1 MQPLH
6 SPSPPEHLVDKYKTH
21 EILDLIHE
29 ETKPPHPTGEIALNA
44 KLVKL
49 EYLFQELNKIGEE
62 KKAVGITCQHIDDR
76 VFEKLFGDGKYM
88 YTTTY
93 YPVLIQ
99 ELIEE
104 GIGRVEF
111 TEGYKFTE
119 LFNHLIVH
127 PTLITYSINSC
138 ETSRMLGVL
147 TRKCVLFGV
156 EFVLIMKEKQ

>member
-1 MQPLH
+1 MLPPPPL
-6 SPSPPEHLVDKYKTH
+6 PAKAAATYKTH

-29 ETKPPHPTGEIALNA
+29 ETKRPHPTGEIALNA

-76 VFEKLFGDGKYM
+76 VFEKLFGDGKYL

-99 ELIEE
+99 ELTQD
-104 GIGRVEF
+104 GVWRVEF
-111 TEGYKFTE
+111 KDGYKFVD
-119 LFNHLIVH
+119 LFNQLLAH
-127 PTLITYSINSC
+127 PTLIAYPINNC
-138 ETSRMLGVL
+138 ETSRAMGVL
-147 TRKCVLFGV
+147 TRKCVLFDV
-156 EFVLIMKEKQ
+156 EFVLIMKEK